1 MTLAPRASF
10 IRRAAIAALVS
21 VPQLCRAAIYLVRT
35 RPVTGS
41 APVVVSLTSHGRRL
55 RSVSLAIES
64 IVSGSVRPQ
73 RLVLW
78 VDDEA
83 DRMRALRSRPL
94 RRLIARGLELRV
106 GEPVGPHGKWWP
118 YVQSEE
124 HHTLPLVT
132 ADDDVRY
139 GRAWLRVLLDAHT
152 AAPDTV
158 HCHRA
163 HQIVLTTDST
173 LAPYMTWPPCRSTT
187 PSHASFLTGVSGVLY
202 PPALLDALRA
212 DGAGFRETAPHAD
225 DVWLTARAIA
235 HGVRVAQVDAT
246 PRVWRTIVG
255 GQRSALSRSNGTDG
269 GNDQQIA
276 ATLTPD
282 LLQIVRAE
290 TSP

>member
-1 MTLAPRASF
+1 MTLAPRKSF
-10 IRRAAIAALVS
+10 VRRATVAALRS
-21 VPQLCRAAIYLVRT
+21 VAQVCRAAGYAVRR
-35 RPVTGS
+35 RPVTGT

-83 DRMRALRSRPL
+83 DRARALHSRPL

-118 YVQSEE
+118 YVRSEA

-132 ADDDVRY
+132 ADDDIRY
-139 GRAWLRVLLDAHT
+139 GRGWLRALLDAHAET
-152 AAPDTV
+152 PDAV

-163 HQIVLTTDST
+163 HRIVVTAASS
-173 LAPYMTWPPCRSTT
+173 LAPYMTWPPCRSTI
-187 PSHASFLTGVSGVLY
+187 PSHTSFLTGVSGVLY
-202 PPALLDALRA
+202 PPAFLDVLRE
-212 DGAGFRETAPHAD
+212 DGDGFRETAPHAD

-235 HGVRVAQVDAT
+235 NGVRVAQVDAS
-246 PRVWRTIVG
+246 PRVWQTIVG

-269 GNDQQIA
+269 GNDAQIA
-276 ATLTPD
+276 ATLTPE
-282 LLQIVRAE
+282 LLRIVRDE
-290 TSP
+290 TNP

>member
-1 MTLAPRASF
+1 MTLARRKSF
-10 IRRAAIAALVS
+10 VRRATVAALVS
-21 VPQLCRAAIYLVRT
+21 VAQLCRAAGYAVRK
-35 RPVTGS
+35 RPVTGT

-64 IVSGSVRPQ
+64 IVSGSVRPE

-78 VDDEA
+78 VDDDA
-83 DRMRALRSRPL
+83 DRARALRSRPL

-118 YVQSEE
+118 YVQSEA

-132 ADDDVRY
+132 ADDDIRY
-139 GRAWLRVLLDAHT
+139 GRAWLRALLDAHT
-152 AAPDTV
+152 ANPDTI

-163 HQIVLTTDST
+163 HRIVATADAT
-173 LAPYMTWPPCRSTT
+173 LAPYMTWPPCRSTI

-202 PPALLDALRA
+202 PPALLDALRD
-212 DGAGFRETAPHAD
+212 DGDGFRQTAPHAD

-235 HGVRVAQVDAT
+235 HGVRVAQVGAT
-246 PRVWRTIVG
+246 PRVWQTIVG

-269 GNDQQIA
+269 GNDAQIA

-282 LLQIVRAE
+282 LLRVVRDE
-290 TSP
+290 TTP

>member
-1 MTLAPRASF
+1 MTLAPRRSF
-10 IRRAAIAALVS
+10 VRRATVAALVS
-21 VPQLCRAAIYLVRT
+21 VAQLCRATGYAVRT

-83 DRMRALRSRPL
+83 DRELALRSRPL

-118 YVQSEE
+118 YVQSEA

-132 ADDDVRY
+132 ADDDIRY
-139 GRAWLRVLLDAHT
+139 GRAWLRALLDAHT
-152 AAPDTV
+152 ANPDTI

-163 HQIVLTTDST
+163 HRIVATADAT
-173 LAPYMTWPPCRSTT
+173 LAPYMTWPPCRSTI

-202 PPALLDALRA
+202 PPALLDALRD
-212 DGAGFRETAPHAD
+212 DGDGFRQTAPHAD

-235 HGVRVAQVDAT
+235 HGVRVAQVGAT
-246 PRVWRTIVG
+246 PRVWQTIVG

-269 GNDQQIA
+269 GNDAQIA

-282 LLQIVRAE
+282 LLRVVRDE
-290 TSP
+290 TTP

>member
-1 MTLAPRASF
+1 MTLAPRKSF
-10 IRRAAIAALVS
+10 VRRATVAALVS
-21 VPQLCRAAIYLVRT
+21 VAQLCRAAGYAVRK
-35 RPVTGS
+35 RPVTGT

-78 VDDEA
+78 VDDDA
-83 DRMRALRSRPL
+83 DRARALRSRPL

-118 YVQSEE
+118 YVQSEAD
-124 HHTLPLVT
+124 HTLPLVT
-132 ADDDVRY
+132 ADDDIRY
-139 GRAWLRVLLDAHT
+139 GRDWLRALLDAHT
-152 AAPDTV
+152 ATPDTI

-163 HQIVLTTDST
+163 HRIVVTSDST

-202 PPALLDALRA
+202 PPAVLDALRD
-212 DGAGFRETAPHAD
+212 DGDGFREYAPHAD

-235 HGVRVAQVDAT
+235 NRVRVAQVDAT
-246 PRVWRTIVG
+246 PRVWQTIVG

-269 GNDQQIA
+269 GNDAQIA
-276 ATLTPD
+276 STLTPD
-282 LLQIVRAE
+282 LLQVVRDE
-290 TSP
+290 TRP

>member
-1 MTLAPRASF
+1 MTLAPRKSF
-10 IRRAAIAALVS
+10 VRRATVAALVS
-21 VPQLCRAAIYLVRT
+21 VAQLCRAAGYAVRT
-35 RPVTGS
+35 RPVTGT

-83 DRMRALRSRPL
+83 DRERALRSRPL

-118 YVQSEE
+118 YVQSEA

-132 ADDDVRY
+132 ADDDIRY
-139 GRAWLRVLLDAHT
+139 GRAWLRALLDAHAT
-152 AAPDTV
+152 TPDTI

-163 HQIVLTTDST
+163 HRIVVTADST
-173 LAPYMTWPPCRSTT
+173 LAPYMTWPPCQSTT

-202 PPALLDALRA
+202 PPALLDALRD
-212 DGAGFRETAPHAD
+212 DGDGFRATAPHAD

-235 HGVRVAQVDAT
+235 NGVRVAQVETT
-246 PRVWRTIVG
+246 PRVWQTIVG

-269 GNDQQIA
+269 GNDAQIA

-282 LLQIVRAE
+282 LLQVVRDE
-290 TSP
+290 TTP

>member
-1 MTLAPRASF
+1 MTLAPRRSF
-10 IRRAAIAALVS
+10 VRRATVAALVS
-21 VPQLCRAAIYLVRT
+21 VAQLCRAAGYAVRT
-35 RPVTGS
+35 RPVTGT

-64 IVSGSVRPQ
+64 IVSGSARPQ

-78 VDDEA
+78 VDDQA
-83 DRMRALRSRPL
+83 DRERALRSRPL

-124 HHTLPLVT
+124 HHTFPLVT
-132 ADDDVRY
+132 ADDDIRY
-139 GRAWLRVLLDAHT
+139 GRAWLRALLDAHT
-152 AAPDTV
+152 AAPDTI

-163 HQIVLTTDST
+163 HRIVLTGDST
-173 LAPYMTWPPCRSTT
+173 PAPYMTWPPCRSTT

-202 PPALLDALRA
+202 PPSLLDALRD
-212 DGAGFRETAPHAD
+212 DGDGFRETAPHAD

-235 HGVRVAQVDAT
+235 NGVRVAQVDAT
-246 PRVWRTIVG
+246 PRVWQTIVG

-269 GNDQQIA
+269 GNDAQIT

-282 LLQIVRAE
+282 LLRVVRDE
-290 TSP
+290 TTP

>member
-1 MTLAPRASF
+1 MTLAPRKSF
-10 IRRAAIAALVS
+10 VRRATVAALLSVS
-21 VPQLCRAAIYLVRT
+21 QLCRAAGYAVRT
-35 RPVTGS
+35 RPVTGT

-83 DRMRALRSRPL
+83 DRARALRSRPL
-94 RRLIARGLELRV
+94 RRLIVRGLELRV

-118 YVQSEE
+118 YVQSEA

-132 ADDDVRY
+132 ADDDIRY
-139 GRAWLRVLLDAHT
+139 GRAWLRALLDAHT
-152 AAPDTV
+152 ATPDII

-163 HQIVLTTDST
+163 HRIVVTGNST

-202 PPALLDALRA
+202 PPALLDALRD
-212 DGAGFRETAPHAD
+212 DGDGFRETAPHAD

-235 HGVRVAQVDAT
+235 NGVRVAQVDAT
-246 PRVWRTIVG
+246 PRVWQTIVG
-255 GQRSALSRSNGTDG
+255 GQRWALSRSNGTDG
-269 GNDQQIA
+269 GNDAQIA

-282 LLQIVRAE
+282 LLRVVRDE
-290 TSP
+290 TTP